1 MKILLK
7 SGFKDETSFRI
18 GILGG
23 ERVVVPCT
31 AKQLYTP
38 SPENWLSIT
47 ILETVSVAG
56 GLIPL
61 VYSKP
66 RPTTPPTTPLTL
78 PLYQLTPKPSSFKD
92 LEQGLQRWKAKLTGL
107 LSSPSQKSY
116 ENWHT
121 GTEEVLASGQ
131 LQQLDLQVLQQQV
144 GGKLCATRALELRAA
159 KAELL
164 AQKAQAKEARV
175 AQQAANQVRRQLRGL
190 GVEAR
195 KQERLRKKKV
205 RALTRAGNPIPPE
218 DQDPI
223 PDPEAGSE
231 ASSEAGS
238 EVGSEPDSE
247 AGSERGGSEP
257 EPEPGFEPRF
267 ERAFELELEPGFE
280 LEVEPG
286 SGLAS
291 ELQRRLEEGVDWE
304 AEWEGERESM

>member
-1 MKILLK
+1 MWPINC
-7 SGFKDETSFRI
+7 EI
-18 GILGG
+18 AI
-23 ERVVVPCT
+23 
-31 AKQLYTP
+31 AKL
-38 SPENWLSIT
+38 W
-47 ILETVSVAG
+47 
-56 GLIPL
+56 

-78 PLYQLTPKPSSFKD
+78 PLHQLTPKPSSFKD
-92 LEQGLQRWKAKLTGL
+92 SEQGLQRWKAKLTGL

-116 ENWHT
+116 EKWHT

-131 LQQLDLQVLQQQV
+131 LQQLDLRVLQQQV
-144 GGKLCATRALELRAA
+144 EQQKRGRSRSRAQLQVRGKLCATRALELRAA

-190 GVEAR
+190 GVEVQ
-195 KQERLRKKKV
+195 KQERLRKKRV
-205 RALTRAGNPIPPE
+205 RALTQASNPIPPE

-223 PDPEAGSE
+223 PNPEAGSE

-238 EVGSEPDSE
+238 KVGSEPGLE
-247 AGSERGGSEP
+247 PGSERGGSEP
-257 EPEPGFEPRF
+257 EPEPGFEPGF